1 MLNTHKFVKSSQI
14 PVVNTLTVL
23 SDCKVNTL
31 TVLSD
36 CKLNTAIY
44 RPIQLKMA
52 ATLHWGDTTMIKLT
66 NCMTI
71 PTNEM

>member
-23 SDCKVNTL
+23 SDCK
-31 TVLSD
+31 
-36 CKLNTAIY
+36 LNTALY